1 MQISKN
7 VLILGW
13 EFPPRMVGGLAIA
26 TYGIVAALSRYV
38 SVHLIIPF
46 KDESTPS
53 IPNVTIYGLNQIEQ
67 EFDAPEIQQLLQ
79 KSLYLSQ
86 KQDLYSYPLYNQIQ
100 LDNSTED
107 SSTFTTK
114 HQTLSYLQVFK
125 SEELYGWSLW
135 SKMKVYEDLVGVLAK
150 FIDFDVV
157 HCHDWVTFNAGKKVK
172 GLYNKPLC
180 VHVHALETDRV
191 GTSVRNDIYEIERSA
206 MDYAD
211 RVFPVSNY
219 TKEQITEHYN
229 IDASKIVPIHN
240 AIETKLI
247 QRWKH
252 KIPQRIITFLGRIT
266 LQKGPQFLFETAKKV
281 IAKYP
286 NIRFVIAGKGD
297 QLMQLVNSA
306 AQAELSR
313 YFIFTGFINRS
324 EVDALLAAS
333 DVYFMPSVS
342 EPFGLTALEAARAG
356 VPCVLTKQSGAAE
369 VLPSAL
375 TADFW
380 DTNLFAKH
388 LLDLLKNEPLRQEK
402 ITQASQELQK
412 SNWDNAAVRIANE
425 YSLIL

>member
-1 MQISKN
+1 MQISKS

-26 TYGIVAALSRYV
+26 TYGIVAALSRYM

-46 KDESTPS
+46 KDETTPS
-53 IPNVTIYGLNQIEQ
+53 LPNVTIYGLNQIEQ
-67 EFDAPEIQQLLQ
+67 EFDVPEIQQLLQ
-79 KSLYLSQ
+79 KNLYLLENQ
-86 KQDLYSYPLYNQIQ
+86 EVYSYPLYDQIK
-100 LDNSTED
+100 LHNSTEGTT
-107 SSTFTTK
+107 TFTTAK
-114 HQTLSYLQVFK
+114 EQTLSYLQVFK
-125 SEELYGWSLW
+125 SAELYGWSLW
-135 SKMKVYEDLVGVLAK
+135 SKMQVYEDLVGVLAK

-157 HCHDWVTFNAGKKVK
+157 HCHDWVTFNAGKKIK

-180 VHVHALETDRV
+180 VHVHA
-191 GTSVRNDIYEIERSA
+191 RNDIYEIERSA

-211 RVFPVSNY
+211 RIFPVSNY

-240 AIETKLI
+240 AIDAKLI
-247 QRWKH
+247 RRWKH
-252 KIPQRIITFLGRIT
+252 KIPQRIVTFLGRIT

-313 YFIFTGFINRS
+313 YFIFAGFINRS
-324 EVDALLAAS
+324 EVDALFAAS

-380 DTNLFAKH
+380 DTDLFAKH
-388 LLDLLKNEPLRQEK
+388 LLDLLKDESFRQEK
-402 ITQASQELQK
+402 ITQASHELQQ